1 MMLNQLQKLFSV
13 ERDGRIIKYG
23 EEERS
28 EEKVVVAYFKL
39 LTRRVMNKL
48 KCSVFHTA
56 LDGCELSAGCL
67 YSRQEA
73 GWA

>member
-39 LTRRVMNKL
+39 LYRHSPIDWGNPRET
-48 KCSVFHTA
+48 SGYPIT
-56 LDGCELSAGCL
+56 
-67 YSRQEA
+67 
-73 GWA
+73 